1 MYNHITNNWGDKPHD
16 IPFDVRQ
23 PHSNEFMKTYLKQ
36 WLTENPD
43 TDVVR
48 FTTFFYHFTLVFNNL
63 GKEKFV
69 DWFGY
74 GASVSVAALDAF
86 QKEKGYRLR
95 PEDIVD
101 QGYYNTSFRIPTP
114 AFLDYID
121 FVHKFVAEEAKKL
134 VDIVHESGKEAMM
147 FLGDNWIGTEPY
159 GKYFK
164 NIGLDAVVGS
174 VGGGA
179 TLRMIADIPHVR
191 YTEGRFLPYFF
202 PDTFYEGNNPTIE
215 ANENWL
221 TARRAILRNPVDRIG
236 YGGYLS
242 LAYQF
247 PEFISYIEKVTE
259 EFREIHDTI
268 KGVKP
273 YSGLK
278 VAILNSWG
286 KLRTWQ
292 THMVAHALW
301 YKQIYS
307 YLGVLES
314 LSGAAVEVSFIS
326 FDDVMNDGIP
336 EDIDVIINAGDVG
349 TAFSGGLIGLMKS

>member
-1 MYNHITNNWGDKPHD
+1 MLFK
-16 IPFDVRQ
+16 
-23 PHSNEFMKTYLKQ
+23 KK
-36 WLTENPD
+36 
-43 TDVVR
+43 
-48 FTTFFYHFTLVFNNL
+48 
-63 GKEKFV
+63 
-69 DWFGY
+69 
-74 GASVSVAALDAF
+74 
-86 QKEKGYRLR
+86 KGYRLR

-236 YGGYLS
+236 YGGVFKS
-242 LAYQF
+242 SVS
-247 PEFISYIEKVTE
+247 IS
-259 EFREIHDTI
+259 RIHLL
-268 KGVKP
+268 
-273 YSGLK
+273 Y
-278 VAILNSWG
+278 
-286 KLRTWQ
+286 
-292 THMVAHALW
+292 
-301 YKQIYS
+301 
-307 YLGVLES
+307 
-314 LSGAAVEVSFIS
+314 
-326 FDDVMNDGIP
+326 
-336 EDIDVIINAGDVG
+336 
-349 TAFSGGLIGLMKS
+349 

>member
-1 MYNHITNNWGDKPHD
+1 MLFK
-16 IPFDVRQ
+16 R
-23 PHSNEFMKTYLKQ
+23 
-36 WLTENPD
+36 
-43 TDVVR
+43 
-48 FTTFFYHFTLVFNNL
+48 
-63 GKEKFV
+63 
-69 DWFGY
+69 
-74 GASVSVAALDAF
+74 
-86 QKEKGYRLR
+86 KGYRLR

-159 GKYFK
+159 GKYFE

-236 YGGYLS
+236 YGG
-242 LAYQF
+242 
-247 PEFISYIEKVTE
+247 I
-259 EFREIHDTI
+259 
-268 KGVKP
+268 
-273 YSGLK
+273 
-278 VAILNSWG
+278 
-286 KLRTWQ
+286 
-292 THMVAHALW
+292 
-301 YKQIYS
+301 
-307 YLGVLES
+307 
-314 LSGAAVEVSFIS
+314 
-326 FDDVMNDGIP
+326 
-336 EDIDVIINAGDVG
+336 
-349 TAFSGGLIGLMKS
+349 